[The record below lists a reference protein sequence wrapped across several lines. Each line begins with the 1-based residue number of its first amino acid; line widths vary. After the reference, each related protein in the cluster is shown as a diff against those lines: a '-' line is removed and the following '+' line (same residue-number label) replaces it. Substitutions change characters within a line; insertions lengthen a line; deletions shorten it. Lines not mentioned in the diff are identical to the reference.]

1 MQQFLEERKTWLL
14 NIDYLTL
21 CMLIALI
28 AIGLMMVSTVTYP
41 EGGYPTNPAEFLAD
55 TDLGKQVVWT
65 ALSAVVFL
73 AILLLFD
80 WTIWPAFAYVI
91 YIASV
96 GLLIGVLI
104 FGTEIKG
111 ATSWF
116 TFGGVSF
123 QPSEIA
129 KFGTCLAVAAY
140 LSQSS
145 VDLRR
150 WQHVAFTAGLW
161 FLPATLVLLQ
171 PDAGSA
177 LVFFS
182 FLILM
187 FREGLS
193 PSLYI
198 IGGFFV
204 TLFITTIIFGAEA
217 MLLVLL
223 ITALLIYASHQRRHL
238 YWWVP
243 ILTIFAFLSWAW
255 WDFGLSGHLLG
266 TALALFAGA
275 SLYQAYR
282 RRGRTVLLML
292 FMMGLGFVLTQ
303 STDYAFNELLQSH
316 QQERINVWL
325 QPEKTDLRGARYNVW
340 QSQLAISAGGLSGK
354 GLGEGTLTRNDYVP
368 EQETDFI
375 FCAVGEEQGF
385 VGAASVIIIFVLLLM
400 RLITIA
406 ERQRLRFARIYAYGV
421 TGIIFVHVIVNIGMT
436 MGLMPIIGIPLPFI
450 SKGGSS
456 LLGFT
461 IMLAVLLKLDKHRN
475 NRTKTLRL
483 PT

>member
-1 MQQFLEERKTWLL
+1 MQQYLEEQKTWLL

-21 CMLIALI
+21 CILLALM
-28 AIGLMMVSTVTYP
+28 ATGLMMIGTVTYP
-41 EGGYPTNPAEFLAD
+41 EGGYSMNPAEFFAD
-55 TDLGKQVVWT
+55 TDLGKQIIW
-65 ALSAVVFL
+65 AGLSLVTVL
-73 AILLLFD
+73 IILLLLD
-80 WTIWPAFAYVI
+80 WTIWPAFAYGI
-91 YIASV
+91 YTLSI
-96 GLLIGVLI
+96 LLLVGVLI

-111 ATSWF
+111 ATSWY

-129 KFGTCLAVAAY
+129 KFATCLAVAAY

-145 VDLRR
+145 VDLGR
-150 WQHVAFTAGLW
+150 WQHVLITTGLWLLPAGLI
-161 FLPATLVLLQ
+161 LLQ

-182 FLILM
+182 FSILM

-193 PSLYI
+193 PSVYI
-198 IGGFFV
+198 IGGFCV
-204 TLFITTIIFGAEA
+204 TLFITTIIFGADV
-217 MLLVLL
+217 MMISLLVA
-223 ITALLIYASHQRRHL
+223 ALLIYAGLRRKQL
-238 YWWVP
+238 WGWIP
-243 ILTIFAFLSWAW
+243 
-255 WDFGLSGHLLG
+255 
-266 TALALFAGA
+266 ALALFSYLCYTWWDSGRFGYLLGAGVAMFVGA
-275 SLYQAYR
+275 SFYQLYR
-282 RRGRTVLLML
+282 RQGRTVLLMTIVVV
-292 FMMGLGFVLTQ
+292 LGAALTQ
-303 STDYAFNELLQSH
+303 STDYAFNEVLKPH
-316 QQERINVWL
+316 QQERLNVWL
-325 QPEKTDLRGARYNVW
+325 QPEKTDIRGARYNVW
-340 QSQLAISAGGLSGK
+340 QSQLAISAGGPMGK
-354 GLGEGTLTRNDYVP
+354 GLGQGTLTRNDYVP

-385 VGAASVIIIFVLLLM
+385 VGSVCVIVLFLLLLM

-406 ERQRLRFARIYAYGV
+406 ERQRLRFSRIYAYGV
-421 TGIIFVHVIVNIGMT
+421 VGIIFIHVVVNIGMT

-475 NRTKTLRL
+475 RTKLVRL

>member
-1 MQQFLEERKTWLL
+1 MQQYIEDRKTWLL
-14 NIDYLTL
+14 NIDYPTL
-21 CMLIALI
+21 CMFIALV
-28 AIGLMMVSTVTYP
+28 AIGLLMISTVTAP
-41 EGGYPTNPAEFLAD
+41 ENGYPASPAEFLLD
-55 TDLGKQVVWT
+55 TDLGKQLIWT
-65 ALSAVVFL
+65 GLSAIVFL
-73 AILLLFD
+73 VIMLLLD
-80 WTIWPAFAYVI
+80 WTIWTSFAYGIYVI
-91 YIASV
+91 GV
-96 GLLIGVLI
+96 LLLIGVLLV
-104 FGTEIKG
+104 GTEIKG
-111 ATSWF
+111 ATSWY

-123 QPSEIA
+123 QPAEIA

-140 LSQSS
+140 LSQNG
-145 VDLRR
+145 VALRR
-150 WQHVAFTAGLW
+150 WPNVAVTAGLW
-161 FLPATLVLLQ
+161 LFPSALILLQ

-193 PSLYI
+193 PGIYI
-198 IGGFFV
+198 IGGFAVAMFV
-204 TLFITTIIFGAEA
+204 TTIMYGADA
-217 MLLVLL
+217 MIVFLL
-223 ITALLIYASHQRRHL
+223 IAALLIYAAQQPKQL
-238 YWWVP
+238 LWWIPV
-243 ILTIFAFLSWAW
+243 LSLVVFLSWAL
-255 WDFGLSGHLLG
+255 WDFGLFWY
-266 TALALFAGA
+266 LFGISASLFVGA
-275 SLYQAYR
+275 SLYQLYR
-282 RRGRTVLLML
+282 RRARTVLLIGIMVGVGIL
-292 FMMGLGFVLTQ
+292 LTQ
-303 STDYAFNELLQSH
+303 TTNYAFNELLQSH

-325 QPEKTDLRGARYNVW
+325 QPEKTDIRGARYNVW
-340 QSQLAISAGGLSGK
+340 QSQLAISAGGMTGK
-354 GLGEGTLTRNDYVP
+354 GLGQGTLTRNDYVP

-385 VGAASVIIIFVLLLM
+385 VGSMAVIFLFVLLLM

-421 TGIIFVHVIVNIGMT
+421 VGIIFIHVVVNIGMT

-475 NRTKTLRL
+475 RTKLVRL

>member
-1 MQQFLEERKTWLL
+1 MQQYLEERKTWLL
-14 NIDYLTL
+14 NIDYPTL
-21 CMLIALI
+21 CMLIALA
-28 AIGLMMVSTVTYP
+28 AIGLMMIGTVTAP

-65 ALSAVVFL
+65 GLSAIVFL
-73 AILLLFD
+73 LIVLLFD
-80 WTIWPAFAYVI
+80 WTIWSAFAYVI
-91 YIASV
+91 YILST
-96 GLLIGVLI
+96 LLLVGVLI

-111 ATSWF
+111 ATSWYA
-116 TFGGVSF
+116 FGGVSF

-140 LSQSS
+140 LSQNS

-150 WQHVAFTAGLW
+150 WQHVALTAAIWL
-161 FLPATLVLLQ
+161 LPSALILLQ

-198 IGGFFV
+198 IGGFAV
-204 TLFITTIIFGAEA
+204 MLFITTIIFGAEA
-217 MLLVLL
+217 MMLTLIVVALV
-223 ITALLIYASHQRRHL
+223 IYAGLHRKRL
-238 YWWVP
+238 LWWT
-243 ILTIFAFLSWAW
+243 LGLLLFAYLSWAW
-255 WDFGLSGHLLG
+255 WDFGIRAYFFG
-266 TALALFAGA
+266 TAAALFIGT
-275 SLYQAYR
+275 SLYHLYR
-282 RRGRTVLLML
+282 RRGRMVILMAV
-292 FMMGLGFVLTQ
+292 MIGVGGVLTQ
-303 STDYAFNELLQSH
+303 STDYAFNELLQPH

-354 GLGEGTLTRNDYVP
+354 GLGGGTLTRNDYVP

-385 VGAASVIIIFVLLLM
+385 VGVVCVIILFVLLLM

-406 ERQRLRFARIYAYGV
+406 ERQRFRFARIYAYGV
-421 TGIIFVHVIVNIGMT
+421 VGILFVHVVVNIGMT

-475 NRTKTLRL
+475 RTKLVRL